1 MTFWKMIRGW
11 LVVVLIIGGA
21 IAALQFY
28 FMRPKPVDV
37 RVYRVKKGLVEE
49 TVSSTKAG
57 SVRSRQIADISVEI
71 AGTIVAIHAREGASV
86 KKGAPLISL
95 DRRDAEAA
103 LAVAKKELASAE
115 AMLAETKARWDD
127 AVREHKRLQE
137 LRKNEAIAQAQVDQ
151 AETTVK
157 VTTAAHGAA
166 ESRVELQKAAV
177 ARAQLN
183 LDKCDIVAPFDGVV
197 AQLVVEVGEWALPG
211 KMAMKLLDPTRLYIR
226 AEIDEVDIGSI
237 KEGLETR
244 ITLDPYKNH
253 KFMGVVTRVSP
264 YVTEIQEQNR
274 TVVIEIELTQ
284 GANGYELKHGTS
296 ADVEV
301 ILKRAPD
308 VIRIPTLA
316 LLEGNK
322 VLLAKDVATSVSVKI
337 GLKNW
342 EYAEVLEGLSI
353 GDPVIVS
360 LESEDVKAGVPVKVT
375 QESER

>member
-11 LVVVLIIGGA
+11 LVVLLVIAGL
-21 IAALQFY
+21 IAAVQFY
-28 FMRPKPVDV
+28 VMRPKPVEV

-57 SVRSRQIADISVEI
+57 SVRSRQIADVSAEV

-95 DRRDAEAA
+95 DRRDAEAS
-103 LAVAKKELASAE
+103 LAVARKELASAE
-115 AMLAETKARWDD
+115 AMLAETQARRED
-127 AVREHKRLQE
+127 AVREHKRLLE

-157 VTTAAHGAA
+157 VTAAAHEAA
-166 ESRVELQKAAV
+166 ESRIELQKAAV
-177 ARAQLN
+177 QRAQLQ
-183 LDKCDIVAPFDGVV
+183 LDKCEIAAPFDGVV
-197 AQLVVEVGEWALPG
+197 AQLAVEVGEWAVPG
-211 KMAMKLLDPTRLYIR
+211 KMAMKLLDPLRLYIR

-237 KEGLETR
+237 KEGLDTR
-244 ITLDPYKNH
+244 VTLDPYKNH
-253 KFMGVVTRVSP
+253 KFMGKVTRVSP
-264 YVTEIQEQNR
+264 YVTEVQEQNR
-274 TVVIEIELTQ
+274 TVVIEIELTE
-284 GANGYELKHGTS
+284 GMNGFELKHGTS

-301 ILKRAPD
+301 ILNRKPEVLR
-308 VIRIPTLA
+308 VPTLA
-316 LLEGNK
+316 LLEGNR
-322 VLLAKDVATSVSVKI
+322 VLLARDVAAAATVKV

-342 EYAEVLEGLSI
+342 EYAEILEGLSE

-360 LESEDVKAGVPVKVT
+360 LESENVKEGVPVKIT